1 MAQAQSNVFNPPCFS
16 PSGRKVSLRTP
27 ILRHTLIPL
36 GHPAIEVEISNVPAM
51 RDGLYV
57 TFGQEE
63 LQRPLNQSDAT
74 IGHPY
79 MAELLQGKRELIE
92 YKTRVRFNYG
102 NGNVA
107 DPKAILASDV
117 LDGQHLSG
125 PRNALKNGR
134 ADVIVIQPL
143 ESPEEWPEEG
153 RSRYVEIDS
162 FALRRL
168 ELDLATNFKLFQS
181 LGPRRF
187 VALVG
192 ESSRPDQASRG
203 IQFQVTWVVFGIWP
217 REEYKPEADDDIW
230 TNGRGVIFMVSVDVG
245 DLIVNSM
252 IRYMLGM
259 HAEWLSMHP
268 IHERAAQV
276 DEEETDSAP
285 DEVVAAD
292 EEDKPRGKKAPKKG
306 KANRRERRAQR
317 REQAEDMGTLG
328 ELLASKG
335 QELPVLGSVVETDGE
350 AVIAEPVID
359 TAASA

>member
-1 MAQAQSNVFNPPCFS
+1 MAQSNVFNPPVLS
-16 PSGRKVSLRTP
+16 PIGRKASLRTP

-36 GHPAIEVEISNVPAM
+36 GHPAIEIEISNVPAM
-51 RDGLYV
+51 RDDQYV
-57 TFGQEE
+57 TFEEEE
-63 LQRPLNQSDAT
+63 LKRPLNESDAVT
-74 IGHPY
+74 DPR
-79 MAELLQGKRELIE
+79 MTALLSGEQTLIE
-92 YKTRVRFNYG
+92 YKSRIRFNYG
-102 NGNVA
+102 NCNVA
-107 DPKAILASDV
+107 DPKTILASGV

-125 PRNALKNGR
+125 PRNALKNNR

-143 ESPEEWPEEG
+143 ESPEEWPEES